1 MAIADIRY
9 TGQVDLS
16 LDEDSARLTGEVSIT
31 IDEVLEP
38 VYVMA
43 EDGTEQGDEF
53 ETQYY
58 APTMED
64 GAEQGDEFSELHT
77 TQAYEDGAEQGEEDS
92 SLRIPSY
99 QDGAEQGDEFSVISF
114 DTIGPFED
122 AQQQGDV
129 WATLVNI
136 TVEDAAEQGD
146 EWSLQRV
153 GIYEAGAEQSDEFVA
168 FQSHVVTYEDGAE
181 QGDEWS
187 LLGLHVLLF
196 EDGAE
201 QGDGWEVAGLHTL
214 FVVNADT
221 GAVSRYQFG
230 EAINGA
236 AVAEDGLLL
245 SARSG
250 LYALDA
256 STDVGVAITWS
267 LDTGFSK
274 LGNEYLKQLDYIDV
288 LGRFENP
295 PRLQVVSNRYGTK
308 QEDVYV
314 MPTQDLTAYRDGRIK
329 IGRWTKSVFYSL
341 GLTGT
346 GPAEIESVQVDILS
360 LSRRR

>member
-1 MAIADIRY
+1 MPIADIRKVGSANL
-9 TGQVDLS
+9 TI
-16 LDEDSARLTGEVSIT
+16 DEVSARLTGEVNLT
-31 IDEVLEP
+31 LEEVLEP
-38 VYVMA
+38 TYVTV
-43 EDGTEQGDEF
+43 EDYSEQGDEF
-53 ETQYY
+53 ETQYF
-58 APTMED
+58 APTVED
-64 GAEQGDEFSELHT
+64 GAEQGDETLTLYT
-77 TQAYEDGAEQGEEDS
+77 TEPYES
-92 SLRIPSY
+92 
-99 QDGAEQGDEFSVISF
+99 GAEQGDEFSSLRMPLYEDGAEQGDESAVVSS

-122 AQQQGDV
+122 AQQQGDE
-129 WATLVNI
+129 WSTLPNI

-146 EWSLQRV
+146 AWGMRRV
-153 GIYEAGAEQSDEFVA
+153 SVHGDAAEQGDEFAVFQTRVVA
-168 FQSHVVTYEDGAE
+168 YEDGAE

-187 LLGLHVLLF
+187 LLGLRVLLF
-196 EDGAE
+196 EDGSE
-201 QGDGWEVAGLHTL
+201 QGDGWEVSGLHTL

-250 LYALDA
+250 LYAMDSDTDA
-256 STDVGVAITWS
+256 GVAIAWS

-274 LGNEYLKQLDYIDV
+274 MGNEYLKQLDYIDV

-295 PRLQVVSNRYGTK
+295 PQLQVVSNRNGTK
-308 QEDVYV
+308 QADVYV

-329 IGRWTKSVFYSL
+329 IGRFTKSVFYSL